1 MADEGNALERE
12 KPRRVTAIG
21 AVNNQLDVNGLSKG
35 TTPCR

>member
-12 KPRRVTAIG
+12 KPKRVAAIK

-35 TTPCR
+35 TKP